1 MEIPAEALGAAGIA
15 ITAVVGALWWQ
26 LVDRVK
32 KLEGALKTEQT
43 FTRETLVG
51 LVYDGTQAMT
61 ECGKCSRRHLRTV
74 EILRERFGDDVLR
87 ETHAAMQKA
96 ENEQADTERHQR
108 PTVRASL
115 AHKGA

>member
-32 KLEGALKTEQT
+32 KLEGSLKAEQT

-51 LVYDGTQAMT
+51 LVYDGTQALT

-74 EILRERFGDDVLR
+74 EILRQRYGDEALR
-87 ETHAAMQKA
+87 EAHAAMQKA
-96 ENEQADTERHQR
+96 ETEQADTERHQR
-108 PTVRASL
+108 TTPRSSL
-115 AHKGA
+115 ALKGH